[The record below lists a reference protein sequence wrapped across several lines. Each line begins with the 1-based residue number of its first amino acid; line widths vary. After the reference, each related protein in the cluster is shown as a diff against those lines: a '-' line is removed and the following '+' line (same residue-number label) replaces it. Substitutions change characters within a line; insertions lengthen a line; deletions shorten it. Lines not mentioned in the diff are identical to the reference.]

1 MNYGLLLNAWGHAP
15 PALRMYLIKC
25 FGPARGQQ
33 TAFVDDQI
41 SSVKSM
47 LTLR

>member
-1 MNYGLLLNAWGHAP
+1 MNYGLLLNAWGHVP

-33 TAFVDDQI
+33 IVDDQI